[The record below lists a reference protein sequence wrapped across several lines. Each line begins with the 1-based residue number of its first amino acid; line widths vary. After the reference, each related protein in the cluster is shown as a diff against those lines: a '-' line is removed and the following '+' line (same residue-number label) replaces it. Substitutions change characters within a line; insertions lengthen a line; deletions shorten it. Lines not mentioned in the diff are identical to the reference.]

1 MIKSLWYRNYNI
13 INITDKFKFTFNE
26 KYEELKLQV
35 HKLTDSGSFDN
46 EVIFSYQNMRFQKWN
61 NIILN
66 YRNGN
71 VDIFMNGNLVDSQ
84 PGVILNDV
92 YSSII
97 VGQEFG
103 INGAICNVKYYDNG
117 LTLEKI
123 KKIYNDSNNK
133 NPPVI

>member
-1 MIKSLWYRNYNI
+1 
-13 INITDKFKFTFNE
+13 
-26 KYEELKLQV
+26 
-35 HKLTDSGSFDN
+35 
-46 EVIFSYQNMRFQKWN
+46 MRFQKWN

>member
-1 MIKSLWYRNYNI
+1 MDKDKYKKGISFWININKVQDRDRNYNI

-92 YSSII
+92 YSS
-97 VGQEFG
+97 EETF
-103 INGAICNVKYYDNG
+103 
-117 LTLEKI
+117 
-123 KKIYNDSNNK
+123 
-133 NPPVI
+133 